1 MEEYLKQLARTI
13 YERNQNLEQL
23 TLVFPNRRATLYF
36 RKHLADIIDKPIF
49 TPRLITIEDFITS
62 FTNLKIPDKLELIHR
77 LHAVY
82 NQEVGLARENF
93 DEFYFWGD
101 MLLRDFDEIDKYLI
115 SAEQLFRD
123 LRNQKELDS
132 GFDYLTEEQRNFLLN
147 FWKGFEGSLTDNKQK
162 FIQVWGK
169 LFNLYEV
176 YRNTLWN
183 EGLAYEGM
191 VHRHV
196 AENLASLGNRY
207 DPAHLW
213 FVGFNALTKA
223 EEKIISS
230 FVEGGSTMSWD
241 GDEYYVNNR
250 AQEAGEFIREYQ
262 EHPVLKRT
270 FTENFP
276 SHFRSNK
283 SITVLG
289 AAQPIGQAKLMCQVL
304 EKELAKGLV
313 PEDTLIV
320 LPDEKLLMPVL
331 YGMPTAIDKLNVTMG
346 YSLGNTS
353 FFNLIELLVELQ
365 IASRHGYHHHRQ
377 VLALLSH
384 PYLIAADPAAA
395 NAKRKEI
402 LNHNWI
408 QIPTSYLASII
419 PLHRLVFGEV
429 EGGLLSYVRNILQ
442 EIGTLDSVLDLDR
455 EFAFHFIR
463 LINRMQDVIGFHEQP
478 EDRKEWIKSL
488 KSFLRLLRQ
497 LARLDKIPFSGEP
510 LKGLQI
516 MGVLETRNL
525 DYKNVFILSLNE
537 GVFPAFSG
545 KGSYLPY
552 NIRKAYSLPT
562 TEHQD
567 AIYAYLFYR
576 VLQRA
581 ENIFLFYNT
590 ETDPLGQGEK
600 SRYLQQLMFESGLK
614 LEKKI
619 LHNTVRPV
627 SVQPIQINKDE
638 AVLEAIQKLNTGTPR
653 FLGISPS
660 ALSTYLDCRLRF
672 YFKHVAR
679 IREPKEVEDE
689 LGARELGNFLHKVME
704 WFYKELATKK
714 RSNQVEPGD
723 FSNLDETI
731 DKLIDHAFVTTY
743 NLNPGQKVEYVGQRV
758 VIHKL
763 VKSFAERILKQDSG
777 YAPFTMEGV
786 EQEGLLH
793 RVKIEAAPGFAVIGG
808 KIDRVDRKNGMVRII
823 DYKTG
828 SDKLNFENVE
838 SLFKRDKKRNKAAFQ
853 ALLYAFLY
861 QSNRPL
867 SPGDQLKAGI
877 INREFL
883 FSEEQ
888 EFGLRMGNEPLDD
901 VQELLG
907 EFRLHL
913 VALLEE
919 IFNPQTP
926 FDQTPDVELCTFC
939 PYKNICYR

>member
-1 MEEYLKQLARTI
+1 MEAYLKQLARTI

-23 TLVFPNRRATLYF
+23 TLIFPNRRAALYF

-49 TPRLITIEDFITS
+49 TPRLITIEDFISS
-62 FTNLKIPDKLELIHR
+62 FTDLKIPDKLELVHR
-77 LHAVY
+77 LHIVY
-82 NQEVGLARENF
+82 NQEVGLALENF

-132 GFDYLTEEQRNFLLN
+132 GFDYLTEEQRNFLMD
-147 FWKGFEGSLTDNKQK
+147 FWRGFEGVLTDNKQK
-162 FIQVWGK
+162 FIHVWGK
-169 LFNLYEV
+169 LFHLYEV
-176 YRNTLWN
+176 YRNTLWK

-196 AENLASLGNRY
+196 ADNLASIAARY
-207 DPAHLW
+207 DPAHVW
-213 FVGFNALTKA
+213 FIGFNALTKV
-223 EEKIISS
+223 EERIISY
-230 FVEGGSTMSWD
+230 FVESGSKMSWD
-241 GDEYYVNNR
+241 ADEYYVNNR

-262 EHPVLKRT
+262 EHAVLKQT

-304 EKELAKGLV
+304 KQQLEKGLV

-331 YGMPTAIDKLNVTMG
+331 YGIPSGIDKLNVTMG

-365 IASRHGYHHHRQ
+365 MASRNEYHHHRQ

-384 PYLIAADPAAA
+384 PYLIAADPVAA
-395 NAKRKEI
+395 NTKRKEI

-408 QIPTSYLASII
+408 QIPKSYLATMI
-419 PLHRLVFGEV
+419 PLHRMVFGEV
-429 EGGLLSYVRNILQ
+429 EAGLLSYLRSILQ

-463 LINRMQDVIGFHEQP
+463 LINRMQDVIGFQQQP

-552 NIRKAYSLPT
+552 NIRRAYSLPT

-600 SRYLQQLMFESGLK
+600 SRYLQQLIFESGLK
-614 LEKKI
+614 LEKVI

-627 SVQPIQINKDE
+627 SVQPILINKDE
-638 AVLEAIQKLNTGTPR
+638 AVLEAIHKLNTGTPR
-653 FLGISPS
+653 FMGISPS

-689 LGARELGNFLHKVME
+689 LGARELGNFLHRVME
-704 WFYKELATKK
+704 WFYKDLATKK
-714 RSNQVEPGD
+714 RNNRVEAGD
-723 FSNLDETI
+723 FSNLDDTI
-731 DKLIDHAFVTTY
+731 NKLIDHAFMTTY
-743 NLNPGQKVEYVGQRV
+743 NMDPGKKVDYSGQGV
-758 VIHKL
+758 VIHNL
-763 VKSFAERILKQDSG
+763 VKSFAERILTEDRDN
-777 YAPFTMEGV
+777 APFTMEAV
-786 EQEGLLH
+786 ELEGLLH
-793 RVKIEAAPGFAVIGG
+793 RVKINCAPGFAVIGG
-808 KIDRVDRKNGMVRII
+808 KIDRVDRKDGLVRIV

-828 SDKLNFENVE
+828 SDKLNFESVE

-861 QSNRPL
+861 QTNRPL
-867 SPGDQLKAGI
+867 APGDQLKAGI
-877 INREFL
+877 INREYL
-883 FSEEQ
+883 FAESQ
-888 EFGLRMGNEPLDD
+888 EFGLRMDDQPIED
-901 VQELLG
+901 VQALLDG
-907 EFRLHL
+907 FKTHL

-919 IFNPQTP
+919 IFSPDTS
-926 FDQTPDVELCTFC
+926 FDQTSDVEVCKTC